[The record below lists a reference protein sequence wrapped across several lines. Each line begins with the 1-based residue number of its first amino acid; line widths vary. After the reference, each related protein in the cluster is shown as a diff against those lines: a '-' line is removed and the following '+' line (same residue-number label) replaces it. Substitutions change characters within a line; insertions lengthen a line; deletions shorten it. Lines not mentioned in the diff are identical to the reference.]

1 MPETDPAVLER
12 IVELVHREGRC
23 DGDVAGVTEPSR

>member
-12 IVELVHREGRC
+12 IVDLVHREGRC
-23 DGDVAGVTEPSR
+23 DGDVAVPTDPAR